1 MANIFRE
8 ALEILNNKHDG
19 NMTKEEAEIVS
30 SAIIPLMILPQYN
43 HVDLREGLEYLA
55 RIVEEARW
63 QRQSKRSLFTA
74 PRMGRGFQPGIA
86 WAVLPRAGSAALI

>member
-43 HVDLREGLEYLA
+43 HVDLREGLAELA
-55 RIVEEARW
+55 RMVE
-63 QRQSKRSLFTA
+63 KFC
-74 PRMGRGFQPGIA
+74 
-86 WAVLPRAGSAALI
+86 LPRCGKTPDGELCLEAERTHRRFVALLFKSYSRFN